1 MPALLKQKKF
11 EFVSQALP
19 GDAFGVVNF
28 KGSEGFSTCYQ
39 FEIMLVAT
47 DPEIDLTAVLQQ
59 PATFTILRDD
69 GDIPFHGILSQFQ
82 QLHAVDKFVFYQAI
96 LVPKL
101 WWLSLTHHNQIFLDK
116 TVPQILEAVLK
127 DGGLTGFDFE
137 LKLQNSYPSW
147 EFICQYRESHL
158 NFVSRWMEREGMYY
172 YFEQT
177 TAGEKVIITDTNL
190 AHTAMPEGQ
199 TMYYSPPSGLDEKR
213 REEVIHAF
221 ICKQNLLPGKLHVQ
235 DYNYRTPSVNL
246 SAQAPVSAQGRGEV
260 HIYGEHFRTLQEG
273 SGLAKIR
280 VQELQSQEKHFY
292 GESTIPYLRPGY
304 RFDLDRHYRDSF
316 NQPYLTIEISHEGS
330 QTGFLVS
337 GIQKTLSETEKR
349 TYYRNNF
356 VTIPGDVQYR
366 HPKKTVKPTF
376 NGTINARID
385 AYGSG
390 EYAQLDEYGR
400 YKVVLPF
407 DLSGRRDGK
416 ASHWMR
422 MAQPY
427 AGENQGMHFPL
438 HKHTE
443 VLLTFIEGDPDRPI
457 IASAIPNP
465 ESPSPVSGETQ
476 MKSFIKSGRGPKTSS
491 VGASIKNELFTF
503 FTDNYIELD
512 DEEGKERVQIH
523 TPGDL
528 WFESNLGYGEY
539 HHKEKLAQ
547 CEQPEDISNRSSDV
561 NEMLGYFGGKYNPSG
576 MKACGKHSHFRVSNF
591 DTFNTQEGNIY
602 DFGGYWNYN
611 LGNSYTENFMD
622 QDSSV
627 TLNAGHTYDKAAKGG
642 PTPGSITCSKIGS
655 LDDNTWIEK
664 TIKGAAYEY
673 TYQKKNL
680 EVEVETQEETHTYGK
695 ATYEYG
701 YTGEGLLT
709 FEGESKGGVSKE
721 KTYCHDSGTLLEDTT
736 VKHKNSQTETTTT
749 THEKII
755 ATETN
760 NGDQV
765 SSETNLGSKQSS
777 EINIGTQT
785 SSEINVAAIAT
796 SEINVAAKATSEINV
811 GGFASSEINVG
822 RFASAEINLGI
833 FSSLELRL
841 AVDTSIKL
849 ALAADI
855 DIEFAPSGWIKIE
868 NGKLSA
874 DFFGLEVK
882 SEEALK
888 IEAETLKMENRVTKL
903 ESTPT
908 TIINNTLSLTQV
920 NAVMIQKNTLNLF
933 I

>member
-1 MPALLKQKKF
+1 MPTLLKQKKF
-11 EFVSQALP
+11 EFISQALP
-19 GDAFGVVNF
+19 KDAFGVLNF

-59 PATFTILRDD
+59 PATFTILRND

-127 DGGLTGFDFE
+127 DGGLTSLDFE

-158 NFVSRWMEREGMYY
+158 DFVSRWMEREGMYY

-177 TAGEKVIITDTNL
+177 TAGEKMIITDTNL

-246 SAQAPVSAQGRGEV
+246 TAEAPVSAHGRGEV

-273 SGLAKIR
+273 SGLANIR
-280 VQELQSQEKHFY
+280 VQELLSHEKRFH

-304 RFDLDRHYRDSF
+304 RFDLKRHYRDSF

-349 TYYRNNF
+349 PYYRNNF
-356 VTIPGDVQYR
+356 VTIPGSVQYR
-366 HPKKTVKPTF
+366 HPKKTAKPTF

-385 AYGSG
+385 AHGSG

-400 YKVVLPF
+400 YKVILPF

-465 ESPSPVSGETQ
+465 ESQSPVSSENQ

-491 VGASIKNELFTF
+491 VGASIKTEAFNFLA
-503 FTDNYIELD
+503 DNFIELD
-512 DEEGKERVQIH
+512 DEEDAERILIH
-523 TPGDL
+523 SPGDL
-528 WFESNLGYGEY
+528 WEESNLGYGEY
-539 HHKEKLAQ
+539 HHKKQLTQ
-547 CEQPEDISNRSSDV
+547 CEQPEALSNRPPDV
-561 NEMLGYFGGKYNPSG
+561 NAMLNNFGDSYNPG
-576 MKACGKHSHFRVSNF
+576 GLKAYGKHSHFRVSNF

-611 LGNSYTENFMD
+611 LGNSYTENFME
-622 QDSSV
+622 QGSSV
-627 TLNAGHTYDKAAKGG
+627 TLNASHPNDKAGSG
-642 PTPGSITCSKIGS
+642 PGPESITCKDIGPMNDS
-655 LDDNTWIEK
+655 TWIEK
-664 TIKGAAYEY
+664 TIKGAAYNY
-673 TYQKKNL
+673 TYQTKNL

-701 YTGEGLLT
+701 YTKGGMLT
-709 FEGESKGGVSKE
+709 FEGESKGGVTKE
-721 KTYCHDSGTLLEDTT
+721 KTYCHDTGTLLEDTT
-736 VKHKNSQTETTTT
+736 VKHKSSQTETTTI

-755 ATETN
+755 TNETN
-760 NGDQV
+760 HSDQM
-765 SSETNLGSKQSS
+765 SS

-822 RFASAEINLGI
+822 RFASSEINVGL
-833 FSSLELRL
+833 FSSLSLRL
-841 AVDTSIKL
+841 AVATSL
-849 ALAADI
+849 TVALAADI

-920 NAVMIQKNTLNLF
+920 NTLAIQNNTLNLF
-933 I
+933 M